1 MLIRTAR
8 CRKKTNPSKKKKKI
22 IAFTVV
28 FKDLCY
34 ELSRGSAEVVSVGG
48 THFPALERLRRP
60 EVVFHSR
67 PLILLLCGE
76 QQHPKLAQLHHN
88 KKNILF
94 SVKIF
99 GVLHFWHGILLFFSW
114 HSSYISIIFTTSLQW
129 LVRSPLFVLLLLLFS
144 LDIICTMLCIS
155 VSIGK
160 LLLISWP

>member
-1 MLIRTAR
+1 MCWHFVLRKYVQYMFIGTAR
-8 CRKKTNPSKKKKKI
+8 RRKKTNPSKKKKKI

-76 QQHPKLAQLHHN
+76 QQHPKLAQLHRN

-94 SVKIF
+94 SVKIV
-99 GVLHFWHGILLFFSW
+99 GVLHFWHGILLFFLW
-114 HSSYISIIFTTSLQW
+114 HSSYISIIVTTSLQW
-129 LVRSPLFVLLLLLFS
+129 FVRSPFFVLLLLL
-144 LDIICTMLCIS
+144 
-155 VSIGK
+155 
-160 LLLISWP
+160 LLYSCCF